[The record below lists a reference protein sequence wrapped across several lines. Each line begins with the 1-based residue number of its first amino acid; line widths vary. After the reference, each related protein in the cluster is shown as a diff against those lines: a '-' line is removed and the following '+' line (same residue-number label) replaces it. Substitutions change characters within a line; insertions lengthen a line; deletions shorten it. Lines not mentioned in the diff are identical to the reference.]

1 MTPNMQQTKQL
12 VFLSCGIKDS
22 KEDKHTDKNNLKTFY
37 Y

>member
-12 VFLSCGIKDS
+12 VFLSCDFKDS
-22 KEDKHTDKNNLKTFY
+22 KEDKYTGKNHFKTFY